1 LVMQSF
7 DAWATAG
14 DNNSTTAM
22 ATIRMFGMIESR
34 TCSMCPGNLIAAWV
48 GHNETCVLSLAIKLD
63 VRCAG

>member
-1 LVMQSF
+1 MQSF
-7 DAWATAG
+7 DACATAG

-34 TCSMCPGNLIAAWV
+34 TCSICPGNPIAAWV
-48 GHNETCVLSLAIKLD
+48 GHNETRVLSLAIKLD